1 MFGLKK
7 KNVMNVRTYGDPSLK
22 KKSEPVKE
30 INHDVIALAEALIN
44 TMYADDGV
52 GLAAPQVGV
61 SLRMFALGVPST
73 RNSELQLEVSPGEIE
88 LLPKMPVVLI
98 NPEILEYG
106 EVKEEREEGCLSVP
120 DIYAPV
126 IRPTT
131 IKLKAQMLNGATVE
145 LQCSGMLARVIQH
158 EYDHLDGKLFI
169 DRLTSE
175 ARAAIKHKLERLKK
189 YGKKKGFLK
198 RLTQ

>member
-7 KNVMNVRTYGDPSLK
+7 KNIMNVRTYGDPTLK
-22 KKSEPVKE
+22 KKSEPIKE
-30 INHDVIALAEALIN
+30 INHEIVSLAESLIN

-61 SLRMFALGVPST
+61 NLRMFALGVPSA
-73 RNSELQLEVSPGEIE
+73 RRGDGQLEVSPGEIE
-88 LLPKMPVVLI
+88 LLPKMPLVFI
-98 NPEILEYG
+98 NPEIVEFG

-126 IRPTT
+126 IRPASV
-131 IKLKAQMLNGATVE
+131 KFRAQILNGGMVE
-145 LQCSGMLARVIQH
+145 FQCGGLLARAIQH
-158 EYDHLDGKLFI
+158 EYDHLDGKLFV
-169 DRLTSE
+169 DRLSSDV
-175 ARAAIKHKLERLKK
+175 RAGIKHKLERLKK